1 MVQSFPFFPSMSTIN
16 EKLSFGVLEGTYFFY
31 SLSYLWKQF
40 TLVMVIA
47 KLYVKHL
54 IFTCNAIFFSGGL
67 AGLSMMWYRS
77 SSIALYLASKISEV
91 RIKEFLPVVSF
102 LRL

>member
-31 SLSYLWKQF
+31 LLPYLWKQF

-54 IFTCNAIFFSGGL
+54 IFACNAIFSGGL